1 MTPSYPAKPGDS
13 PVDADPPEVAALEP
27 VRRLSRRWPALL
39 AAAVTLAM
47 VAGLAAELF
56 DDGLVGLSRAAP
68 DSPWFYVF
76 LLVSYF
82 ALPISDFI
90 IFRRLWRLPL
100 RGFAALNIKRIA
112 NDILIGVSGDAYF
125 YAWARE
131 RLRMVAAPFGAVKDV
146 TLVSGIVGNLTTILL
161 GAVALPLGA
170 QLMRPDLARAM
181 AWSLSIPIA
190 VSLLILLLSR
200 RVFSLPLRDL
210 WFIFRVDCV
219 RILVGTVAIGLAWS
233 VAIPSVPTAVWLFL
247 VGARQLVL
255 RLPFLPNKDLLF
267 ANFAILVIGHDRA
280 LSDLIAFTAASTLLL
295 HLLLTM
301 VFGLGYATRR
311 MMTWAGNR

>member
-1 MTPSYPAKPGDS
+1 MTASEPPAS
-13 PVDADPPEVAALEP
+13 PAVDAEPPEIAALEP
-27 VRRLSRRWPALL
+27 VRRPVPRWPALL
-39 AAAVTLAM
+39 GAAVTLAM
-47 VAGLAAELF
+47 VAGLGYELL
-56 DDGLVGLSRAAP
+56 DDGLVGLSRATP

-82 ALPISDFI
+82 ALPVSDFI

-100 RGFAALNIKRIA
+100 RGFVPLNIKRIA

-125 YAWARE
+125 YAWARD
-131 RLRMVAAPFGAVKDV
+131 RLRMVTAPFGAVKDV
-146 TLVSGIVGNLTTILL
+146 TLVSGIVGNLTTIAL
-161 GAVALPLGA
+161 AAIALPLGA

-181 AWSLSIPIA
+181 AWSLTIPIA
-190 VSLLILLLSR
+190 MSLLILIFSR

-219 RILVGTVAIGLAWS
+219 RIAVATVAIGLAWS
-233 VAIPSVPTAVWLFL
+233 VAIPNVPTAVWLFL

-267 ANFAILVIGHDRA
+267 ANFAILVIGQDRI
-280 LSDLIAFTAASTLLL
+280 LSDLVAFSAASTLLL
-295 HLLLTM
+295 HLALTLA
-301 VFGLGYATRR
+301 FGIGYATRR
-311 MMTWAGNR
+311 MWTWAGI